1 MNSDEDHEEEHIGHG
16 EYCPRRSLEIALSDW
31 LPVFFNSNVPTD
43 SQLNLEDLKLLSD
56 LYYLPYE
63 YGTDAIKMFCQI
75 NYCLKNYRDCSL
87 EDSEDSKLRNRI
99 SKLNEL
105 IRYSTNEQL
114 NQFNAALVNEERNK
128 RQDADEPKTKRA
140 KLL

>member
-1 MNSDEDHEEEHIGHG
+1 MSHYFNKIAENMNSESDHEEEHIGHG

-31 LPVFFNSNVPTD
+31 LPVFLNSNVPTD

-63 YGTDAIKMFCQI
+63 YGTDAIKMFSQI

-87 EDSEDSKLRNRI
+87 EDSEDSKLRNWI

-105 IRYSTNEQL
+105 IGLS
-114 NQFNAALVNEERNK
+114 K
-128 RQDADEPKTKRA
+128 RIDQVKKNSANSYRQTFGE
-140 KLL
+140 

>member
-31 LPVFFNSNVPTD
+31 LPVFLNSNVPTD

-63 YGTDAIKMFCQI
+63 YGTDAIKMFSQI

-87 EDSEDSKLRNRI
+87 EDSEDSKLRNWI

-105 IRYSTNEQL
+105 IGLS
-114 NQFNAALVNEERNK
+114 K
-128 RQDADEPKTKRA
+128 RIDQVKIFIEKFH
-140 KLL
+140 